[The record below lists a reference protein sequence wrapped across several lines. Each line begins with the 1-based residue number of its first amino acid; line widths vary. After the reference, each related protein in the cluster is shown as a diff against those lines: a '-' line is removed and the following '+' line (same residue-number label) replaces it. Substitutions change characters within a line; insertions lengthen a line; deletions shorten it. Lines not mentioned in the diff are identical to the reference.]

1 MRIYFLFLLFYVKN
15 DLRFYQ
21 KYPMKQERDDCIDFE
36 TGKGVMEMLQGVS
49 NQNVY
54 VKPNQQTVQ
63 TKQAQTGQT
72 MVSQDI
78 FVKEHTWEQEVKV
91 NCYSPAM
98 IEQNQNRQ
106 ENHNN
111 CVEAYIAQLQNR
123 LDFEIA
129 DEMKEMWKEHKHIF
143 EHYQKLIDD
152 LLKKANVHGQ
162 QYGNGMAWDLK
173 LEKNGTLYFSN
184 KQAQAEQKDAVEKM
198 LEDFKERWKE
208 QNKNPIKPLNLV
220 TYRKEKGGR
229 HITEIMGQN
238 GQIVRLEFVRRVKYS
253 PAKDVGRLAS
263 LSNVANTKSFIVGL
277 NANMNRISKD
287 QFADKEE
294 IRATVAKMKQVI
306 GKAKVKIRKLK
317 AEEVEKKR
325 MEEAK
330 QEEELKKAREI
341 AENLRKMKTKRK
353 IGEHIPVKGEYMPQY
368 LLPKKK
374 DKSLY
379 ETGLGL
385 SEFSGMSY
393 QVVTTGAGT
402 APTVMPSTTPVA
414 TTNVSQA
421 VQVAEGGGIATI
433 SVNVDGL
440 LQGIV

>member
-1 MRIYFLFLLFYVKN
+1 
-15 DLRFYQ
+15 
-21 KYPMKQERDDCIDFE
+21 MKQERDDCMDFE
-36 TGKGVMEMLQGVS
+36 MGKGVVEMLQGVS

-54 VKPNQQTVQ
+54 IKQNKQTTKSKLPQTEQTV
-63 TKQAQTGQT
+63 
-72 MVSQDI
+72 VSHDA
-78 FVKEHTWEQEVKV
+78 FVKENTWEQEVKI
-91 NCYSPAM
+91 NSYSPAM
-98 IEQNQNRQ
+98 IEQNQNSQ

-111 CVEAYIAQLQNR
+111 RVEAYIAQLQNR
-123 LDFEIA
+123 LDFEIS
-129 DEMKEMWKEHKHIF
+129 DEMKQMWKEHKNVF

-162 QYGNGMAWDLK
+162 QYKDGMAWNLK
-173 LEKNGTLYFSN
+173 LEKDGTLYFSN
-184 KQAQAEQKDAVEKM
+184 KQAQTEQKDAVEKM
-198 LEDFKERWKE
+198 LEQFKERWKE
-208 QNKNPIKPLNLV
+208 QNENPIKPLKLV

-238 GQIVRLEFVRRVKYS
+238 GQVVRLEFVRRVKYS

-263 LSNVANTKSFIVGL
+263 LTNVANTKSFIVGL

-287 QFADKEE
+287 KFADKEE
-294 IRATVAKMKQVI
+294 IRATVAKMRQVI

-325 MEEAK
+325 MEQAR

-353 IGEHIPVKGEYMPQY
+353 IGEHIPVKGEYIPQY

-379 ETGLGL
+379 EEGFGL
-385 SEFSGMSY
+385 SEFFGMSY
-393 QVVTTGAGT
+393 QVVTTGAGA
-402 APTVMPSTTPVA
+402 APVVMPSTTPVA
-414 TTNVSQA
+414 TTDVSQA
-421 VQVAEGGGIATI
+421 VQVAEGGGVAAI
-433 SVNVDGL
+433 SVNVDGV
-440 LQGIV
+440 LQGIA